1 MMMFRKPILIWM
13 MMIIS
18 ILVINN
24 NNNNKVDCGRSLPL
38 GEKSKQKQQQQ
49 QQPAAGIDKEKYE
62 EKLQTLLNA
71 QKILQYSIEMSEREN
86 AILNQ
91 MLEVLNAEIRS
102 RSSHLPKS
110 ISPSSSSSSGKIHDR
125 KIIDEQ
131 PNSFRNKL
139 SRNIKIY
146 MKGKSLKDLRSES
159 KTANNNPIDHNQ
171 QQQKQKQ
178 HYHHHHPE
186 IVSKFKHMNLM
197 ANENKPSILTSSGSN
212 NLQKLNRT
220 KRV

>member
-1 MMMFRKPILIWM
+1 
-13 MMIIS
+13 MIIS
-18 ILVINN
+18 LIIIN
-24 NNNNKVDCGRSLPL
+24 NNNNKVDCGRSFPL
-38 GEKSKQKQQQQ
+38 GNKSKQQQQ
-49 QQPAAGIDKEKYE
+49 QPVAGIDKEKYE

-159 KTANNNPIDHNQ
+159 KTANNNPIQNQ
-171 QQQKQKQ
+171 QKRQKQ

-186 IVSKFKHMNLM
+186 IVSKFKHLNQMSGD
-197 ANENKPSILTSSGSN
+197 KPTIMTSSGSN